1 MSSPS
6 NTKATVK
13 RYRINPV
20 ELFIFIGVSSG
31 FGYSVVNLF
40 NQTETFQV
48 AALQPMNSQPNRA
61 LIAHIGEIE
70 RMPASETGSAPTI
83 ENPAEGTTPAGRV
96 FESSPRYNPTE
107 IR

>member
-6 NTKATVK
+6 NTKTTVK

-20 ELFIFIGVSSG
+20 ELAIFIGVCSG

-40 NQTETFQV
+40 NQADTFKV

-61 LIAHIGEIE
+61 LIAHVDEVE
-70 RMPASETGSAPTI
+70 RMPASDKPSEETATPT
-83 ENPAEGTTPAGRV
+83 GRV
-96 FESSPRYNPTE
+96 LEASPRYNPTE